1 MLKKGYKN
9 TGGLSVR
16 FIGQEHDLPAIK
28 TKGVS
33 KDENLRPL
41 IKAAPNA
48 K

>member
-9 TGGLSVR
+9 TGGLPVR
-16 FIGQEHDLPAIK
+16 FIGQDHDKPAFK

-41 IKAAPNA
+41 VKAAPNA
-48 K
+48 